1 MLKERRGDKMEQ
13 NKQVWNSSL
22 NLKTWK
28 KIIIALFMFSLIGAL
43 SSCGAPSSNS
53 SNSNSTSE
61 SEDLTEQSTPE
72 PTKAAVSDADYK
84 AALAKMIVKSDTV
97 EDYKAYRPISSPRY
111 LNANGFFVYIVQP
124 SGSEPYLRFR
134 IQYHGEDWLFI
145 NSFFFNVDG
154 EKYKISTSYGEI
166 ERDNNSEVWEWYD
179 VAPNSENIEMLQKIM
194 NSKKTVMR
202 MEGTQYYKDKTITE
216 AQKSAIR
223 DTFVVFQGMGGS
235 L

>member
-1 MLKERRGDKMEQ
+1 MEHI
-13 NKQVWNSSL
+13 KQLWNSFL

-28 KIIIALFMFSLIGAL
+28 KIVIALFVFSLIGAL
-43 SSCGAPSSNS
+43 SSSGTSSSNS

-61 SEDLTEQSTPE
+61 SEVLTDQSTPE
-72 PTKAAVSDADYK
+72 PTKQAVSDADYK
-84 AALAKMIVKSDTV
+84 AALAKMKVKSDAV
-97 EDYKAYRPISSPRY
+97 KNIKFYSPISSPTY
-111 LNANGFFVYIVQP
+111 LNANGFYVYIGQ
-124 SGSEPYLRFR
+124 SGGSEPYLRLR
-134 IQYHGEDWLFI
+134 IQYYGEDWLFI
-145 NSFFFNVDG
+145 DSFFFNVDG
-154 EKYKISTSYGEI
+154 ETYEISTSYGEM
-166 ERDNNSEVWEWYD
+166 ERDNDTEVWEWYD
-179 VAPNSENIEMLQKIM
+179 VSPTSENIEMLQKIM

>member
-1 MLKERRGDKMEQ
+1 MEH

-28 KIIIALFMFSLIGAL
+28 KIIIAIFMFSLIGVL
-43 SSCGAPSSNS
+43 SSCGTPTSNS

-84 AALAKMIVKSDTV
+84 AALAKMTVKSDTV
-97 EDYKAYRPISSPRY
+97 KDIKFYSPISSPKY
-111 LNANGFFVYIVQP
+111 SNANGFYVYIGQ
-124 SGSEPYLRFR
+124 SGGSEPYLRFR
-134 IQYHGEDWLFI
+134 IQYYGEDWLFI
-145 NSFFFNVDG
+145 DSFFFNVDG
-154 EKYKISTSYGEI
+154 ETYEISTSYGEM
-166 ERDNNSEVWEWYD
+166 ERDNDSGVWEWYD
-179 VAPNSENIEMLQKIM
+179 VSPTSENIEMLQKIM